1 MRFNLLANFKI
12 QFSIV
17 LIIFF
22 SLIGSSILVTNSSAQ
37 EDVEIPSWVKNVS
50 GWWAADEISER
61 EFLTAIEYLINNNI
75 ISLSSIPCSIQGLSP
90 ATLSL
95 VPDWIKNNANWWATD
110 QITDTDFIGGIEFL
124 IKNQIMMIDNEN
136 ITGKVP
142 LEDVIFSH
150 AWNVDKDDLVYVKSA
165 YFEVYALA
173 GDCLVSAK
181 EVAWRDV
188 LLGLNPNKMD
198 LYREVAVS
206 DGKSAV
212 VYPFFTN
219 TAYTEPGFYT
229 YYRGDCDD
237 CTTTKFSNPVSKYTA
252 SGKGHQA
259 LTLLGYEHLTDIDID
274 RNPDLLQRFDK
285 VVMLHNEYVTRAMF
299 DAITSHPNV
308 IYLYPNALYAEI
320 EVDYNDSTITLIR
333 GHNYPDPEIKNGFDW
348 EFDNTHPYEYDYQCL
363 NMEFYKTDD
372 GWMTNCYPE
381 MLFLD
386 DTETLISIL
395 QTIKDL

>member
-1 MRFNLLANFKI
+1 M
-12 QFSIV
+12 
-17 LIIFF
+17 
-22 SLIGSSILVTNSSAQ
+22 
-37 EDVEIPSWVKNVS
+37 
-50 GWWAADEISER
+50 
-61 EFLTAIEYLINNNI
+61 
-75 ISLSSIPCSIQGLSP
+75 
-90 ATLSL
+90 
-95 VPDWIKNNANWWATD
+95 
-110 QITDTDFIGGIEFL
+110 
-124 IKNQIMMIDNEN
+124 
-136 ITGKVP
+136 
-142 LEDVIFSH
+142 
-150 AWNVDKDDLVYVKSA
+150 
-165 YFEVYALA
+165 
-173 GDCLVSAK
+173 
-181 EVAWRDV
+181 
-188 LLGLNPNKMD
+188 
-198 LYREVAVS
+198 
-206 DGKSAV
+206 
-212 VYPFFTN
+212 YPFFTN